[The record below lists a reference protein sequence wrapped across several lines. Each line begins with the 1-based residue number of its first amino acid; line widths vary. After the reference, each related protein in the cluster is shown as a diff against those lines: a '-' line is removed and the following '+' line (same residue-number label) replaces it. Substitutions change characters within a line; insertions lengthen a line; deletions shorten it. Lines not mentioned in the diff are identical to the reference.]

1 MKIVG
6 ATELAMVLYRDKLP
20 KFRNAWHVDEF
31 GKKMIVNWF
40 NWVTDDRKIYPKIHP
55 TQKPVGLLKQL
66 IQTFTDEG
74 DIVID
79 PCAGSGSTGRACQE
93 LNREFYGFEISKEF
107 YSRAINEMLTYE
119 DIK

>member
-1 MKIVG
+1 
-6 ATELAMVLYRDKLP
+6 MVLYRDKLP
-20 KFRNAWHVDEF
+20 KFRNAWHVAEF

-40 NWVTDDRKIYPKIHP
+40 NWVTDDRKVYPKIHP

-79 PCAGSGSTGRACQE
+79 PCAGSGSTLRAARELGRPS
-93 LNREFYGFEISKEF
+93 YGFEVDKGYYKE
-107 YSRAINEMLTYE
+107 AIKKMITPDVMSLEGMV
-119 DIK
+119 